1 MDGKTESSKNW
12 FQNQH
17 MVDGAGLRLVT
28 ARTMECI
35 DIEKASDNADW
46 VEC

>member
-1 MDGKTESSKNW
+1 MG
-12 FQNQH
+12 
-17 MVDGAGLRLVT
+17 DGAGLRLAT
-28 ARTMECI
+28 ARTMEFI